1 MGSIQRLEG
10 RRVSV
15 MLGTGALT
23 LSGAEAGA
31 GARAGSRPGSRPGS
45 GTGTRSG
52 SRSGSRADGITV
64 IPLAAVAEA
73 RVAGPPGSGLEIV
86 LTDGEVHRV
95 EGVTETAS
103 TSFAAALTDALP
115 ERRDPAGSALVTRPA
130 VRRTHWYR
138 IAVVAAIALAYAGYA
153 VWADDTPG
161 ERDLGV
167 TTGLFPLFV
176 GLSVCLLA
184 VEEVLRRARLARHG
198 VTTVA
203 ERVGSGDA
211 RPRYYFN
218 DSAGVPRPYT
228 RGSGTAPTL
237 TVVHDPRRPDRAAHE
252 APLATVIRKVTLLL
266 TAGGLLLWLGAWT
279 AFGLGRPW

>member
-15 MLGTGALT
+15 TLGSGALT
-23 LSGAEAGA
+23 LSGAEA
-31 GARAGSRPGSRPGS
+31 RPGSRPGS
-45 GTGTRSG
+45 RTG
-52 SRSGSRADGITV
+52 SRTDGITV

-95 EGVTETAS
+95 EGLTETAS
-103 TSFAAALTDALP
+103 ASFAAALTDALP

-218 DSAGVPRPYT
+218 DSAGIPRPYT
-228 RGSGTAPTL
+228 RGAGTAPTL

-252 APLATVIRKVTLLL
+252 APLATVIRKVALLL
-266 TAGGLLLWLGAWT
+266 IAGGLLLWLGAWT